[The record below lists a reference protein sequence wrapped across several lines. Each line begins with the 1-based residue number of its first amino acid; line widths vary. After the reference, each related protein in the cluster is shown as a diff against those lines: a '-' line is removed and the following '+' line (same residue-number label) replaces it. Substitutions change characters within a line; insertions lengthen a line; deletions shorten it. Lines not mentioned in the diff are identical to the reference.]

1 MLVAIYPTLGVAAVT
16 FLAVFVCMWRVEQ
29 DELEDLMEDAEA
41 DADAEAEADA
51 EVEDNAKDTN
61 PGNEKKDEASELN
74 FEQKPVNENG
84 IKKEQVRNWEPPST
98 VAKSGRTKPAL
109 GPKKTKTTALDHSKS
124 AHHHDHMARRAAK
137 MSRSLKSAKRAK
149 GMATKQKVV
158 RDVMNQYVFFR
169 LLLLLLLLLLLTFS
183 LSPVICCCTNLLLFA
198 EPKSLLDG
206 HKLLVP

>member
-1 MLVAIYPTLGVAAVT
+1 VEEEEPATAEGEAIEPAVVAV
-16 FLAVFVCMWRVEQ
+16 
-29 DELEDLMEDAEA
+29 
-41 DADAEAEADA
+41 AEAEA
-51 EVEDNAKDTN
+51 EDKDIDTN
-61 PGNEKKDEASELN
+61 PDNEKKDEASELN
-74 FEQKPVNENG
+74 FEQKPVNENE

-158 RDVMNQYVFFR
+158 RDVMNQDVFFR
-169 LLLLLLLLLLLTFS
+169 LFLLLLLLSLTLFS
-183 LSPVICCCTNLLLFA
+183 YHLLFVVVRTFFFLQ
-198 EPKSLLDG
+198 S
-206 HKLLVP
+206 